1 MASPPPLQVSLAE
14 KYGKQYGVDPR
25 LLLAIGG
32 HETQWG
38 TTGAGRP
45 SQGGYALGY
54 GVTDSGILSKYAGLQ
69 NQYMYGAKTL
79 GSWGVHSLAD
89 VMAGKAARW
98 ATDPAWE
105 KGVQSVYGTLNGALP
120 TQSIGDITAN
130 AVVPGAAPSR
140 RRSSVV
146 TRAPAAAPAAVKPRV
161 QTWQD
166 TVFDPGK
173 LASGIFSSL
182 AAGGTP
188 DVASLVASSQSP
200 VTFSQTIPGTVPV
213 GGKVTGKNSVHI
225 EGPKIPGTPISG
237 NLAATAAK
245 QLGQPYVWGAESRKE
260 GGFDCS
266 GLVDWSLRQQ
276 GYTGPRVTTYTLKGM
291 GQSVKNQPLRPG
303 DLVLCNNY
311 DHVVIYAGNGKVI
324 AAPHT
329 GTVVQ
334 YQPLSQFHIN
344 DIRRL

>member
-1 MASPPPLQVSLAE
+1 MALPPPIQVGLAR
-14 KYGKQYGVDPR
+14 KYGQQYGVDPR

-79 GSWGVHSLAD
+79 AGWGVHNLRD
-89 VMAGKAARW
+89 VMAGKAAQW

-105 KGVQSVYGTLNGALP
+105 KGVQSVYGGLPGTLGGAV
-120 TQSIGDITAN
+120 AN
-130 AVVPGAAPSR
+130 AVVPPPKQR
-140 RRSSVV
+140 SVV
-146 TRAPAAAPAAVKPRV
+146 QRGPTTLQPRTQRWTESV
-161 QTWQD
+161 Y
-166 TVFDPGK
+166 DPGK
-173 LASGIFSSL
+173 LAQGIFSAL
-182 AAGGTP
+182 ATGGTP
-188 DVASLVASSQSP
+188 DVAALVGSSYTPQ
-200 VTFSQTIPGTVPV
+200 TFSRTVRVPV
-213 GGKVTGKNSVHI
+213 GGKVLAKNSIHT
-225 EGPKIPGTPISG
+225 EGVPVPATPVTG
-237 NLAATAAK
+237 NIAAVAAK

-276 GYTGPRVTTYTLKGM
+276 GYKGPRVTTYTLKNM
-291 GQSVKNQPLRPG
+291 GQSVAKQPLRPG

-311 DHVVIYAGNGKVI
+311 EHVVIYAGNGKVI

-334 YQPLSQFHIN
+334 YQPLSQFRVN
-344 DIRRL
+344 DVRRL